1 MGRPNFAAMSSSKIT
16 VNPIDADKVA
26 QNPGLL
32 PYAHSVSSPV
42 IVPTQEGMIRAQ
54 SLETMAHQTDQQM
67 ELLRKQ
73 MELLADQAKAIQRRR
88 EVSEWVYS
96 AKMSFKPVINHVY
109 HLYRKEDGEY
119 VLSMLSPEE
128 WTLSRRASH
137 EFVHSIR
144 LLADL
149 TWDVVR

>member
-1 MGRPNFAAMSSSKIT
+1 MSERPVT
-16 VNPIDADKVA
+16 VNPIDPDKVA

-32 PYAHSVSSPV
+32 PYAHSVSGPP
-42 IVPTQEGMIRAQ
+42 IVPTQEGVIRHQ

-73 MELLADQAKAIQRRR
+73 MELLAEQAKAIQRRR

-109 HLYRKEDGEY
+109 HLYRRDDAAF

-128 WTLSRRASH
+128 WSLSRRAAL

-149 TWDVVR
+149 TWDIER

>member
-1 MGRPNFAAMSSSKIT
+1 MSERPIT
-16 VNPIDADKVA
+16 VNPIDPDKVA

-32 PYAHSVSSPV
+32 PYAHSVSGPP
-42 IVPTQEGMIRAQ
+42 IVPTQEGVIRHQ
-54 SLETMAHQTDQQM
+54 SLETMAHQ
-67 ELLRKQ
+67 KQ
-73 MELLADQAKAIQRRR
+73 MELLAEQAKAIQRRR

-109 HLYRKEDGEY
+109 HLYRRDDGAF

-128 WTLSRRASH
+128 WSLSRRAAL

-149 TWDVVR
+149 TWDVER

>member
-1 MGRPNFAAMSSSKIT
+1 MSNRTIT
-16 VNPIDADKVA
+16 ENPIDADKVA

-32 PYAHSVSSPV
+32 PYAHSVSAPP
-42 IVPTQEGMIRAQ
+42 IVPTNEGMIRHQ
-54 SLETMAHQTDQQM
+54 SLEVMAHQTDQQM

-73 MELLADQAKAIQRRR
+73 MELLAEQAKAIQRRR
-88 EVSEWVYS
+88 EVSEWVYA

-109 HLYRKEDGEY
+109 HLYRRPEGDH

-128 WTLSRRASH
+128 WTLSRRPAL

-149 TWDVVR
+149 TWDIVR